1 MSMGQPVDLLVML
14 RRGGVWVSSW
24 RMVSMLVRAEMV
36 GVVVVDVEVAEL
48 LARER
53 ERRSL

>member
-1 MSMGQPVDLLVML
+1 MRMGQPVDLVVML
-14 RRGGVWVSSW
+14 RRGGVWGSSW
-24 RMVSMLVRAEMV
+24 RIVSMLVRAEMV